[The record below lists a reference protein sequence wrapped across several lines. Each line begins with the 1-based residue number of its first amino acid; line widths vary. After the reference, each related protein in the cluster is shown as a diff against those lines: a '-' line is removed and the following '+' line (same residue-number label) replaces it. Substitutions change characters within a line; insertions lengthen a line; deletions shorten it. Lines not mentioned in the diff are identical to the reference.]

1 MKPACLLLTLFLSAQ
16 AQSVV
21 DRIAVVVGDQVITES
36 EVRREVRLTA
46 FLNSAPVDM
55 SPASRRAA
63 AERLVD
69 QQLLRS
75 EMQVAGYRPPA
86 PAEGSKVLA
95 DFRRANYPNEAAYRA
110 VLNKYGVT
118 EQELKDHLLWQA
130 AAINFTEQRFRMLAP
145 PSTQSANRVANPA
158 QTGVA
163 TDGAAPAD
171 TEDQMDAWL
180 KQARG
185 ATRIQFKKGAFQ

>member
-1 MKPACLLLTLFLSAQ
+1 
-16 AQSVV
+16 VV

-46 FLNSAPVDM
+46 FLNGAAVDLSAD
-55 SPASRRAA
+55 SRRAA

-69 QQLLRS
+69 QQLIRN
-75 EMQVAGYRPPA
+75 EMQVAGYRPPSPEQGA
-86 PAEGSKVLA
+86 KVLA

-110 VLNKYGVT
+110 VLAKDGIT
-118 EQELKDHLLWQA
+118 EDELKDHLLWQA
-130 AAINFTEQRFRMLAP
+130 AALAFTEQRFRMLAP
-145 PSTQSANRVANPA
+145 PATESANRVTDPA
-158 QTGVA
+158 AQGS
-163 TDGAAPAD
+163 GAGGSAPVD

-180 KQARG
+180 RQARS

>member
-1 MKPACLLLTLFLSAQ
+1 MKPAFLLLTIFLGAQ

-46 FLNSAPVDM
+46 FLNGSAVDL
-55 SPASRRAA
+55 SAASRRAA

-69 QQLLRS
+69 QQLIRS
-75 EMQVAGYRPPA
+75 EMQVAGYRPPT
-86 PAEGSKVLA
+86 PEEGSKVLA

-110 VLNKYGVT
+110 VLAKYGVT
-118 EQELKDHLLWQA
+118 EEELKDHLLWQA
-130 AAINFTEQRFRMLAP
+130 AALTFTEQRFRLLAP
-145 PSTQSANRVANPA
+145 PSAQSANRVANPA
-158 QTGVA
+158 AQVA
-163 TDGAAPAD
+163 GADGAAPAE

-180 KQARG
+180 KQARSG
-185 ATRIQFKKGAFQ
+185 TRIQFKKGAFQ